1 MIITK
6 SIKLI
11 MSNRR
16 KSKRRMERKQD
27 RRTPGMKNNKINAEI
42 NVANIDETINK
53 VNQLIDLL
61 EKAQKLIDSLGKTR
75 N

>member
-1 MIITK
+1 
-6 SIKLI
+6 
-11 MSNRR
+11 MSNRWKKKCRMDR
-16 KSKRRMERKQD
+16 KRD
-27 RRTPGMKNNKINAEI
+27 GRTPGMKNNKINAEI
-42 NVANIDETINK
+42 NVAYIDETINK

>member
-1 MIITK
+1 
-6 SIKLI
+6 
-11 MSNRR
+11 MSNRWKR
-16 KSKRRMERKQD
+16 KCRMEIKQD
-27 RRTPGMKNNKINAEI
+27 RRTPGMKKNKINAEI

>member
-1 MIITK
+1 
-6 SIKLI
+6 
-11 MSNRR
+11 
-16 KSKRRMERKQD
+16 MERKQD
-27 RRTPGMKNNKINAEI
+27 RGILGMKNNKINAEI
-42 NVANIDETINK
+42 NVTNIDETISK